1 MKDNN
6 YHYWI
11 QVGDRYYQQG
21 DYCQALNVY
30 TNVLQSDPSNPL
42 LLSKKGNTLY
52 MLQQYDAADL
62 AYAEALNNSNAVVIV
77 YEYIL
82 ENFNDLETNLW
93 WLQDKLYSQYNV
105 EIIFEGL
112 TQVVYQMQ
120 QELIEEANQTST
132 NQKQSIIW
140 KPFLN
145 DILKFLGVPFASSL
159 TNVLSSLQQNNA
171 QKTAVLLQ
179 KKSINKM
186 SWQQFELLIEWF
198 FEKQGY
204 KVKRMKKS
212 HDQGADMILKRNDE
226 RVVVQIKKQ
235 KKTTGN
241 KAVQEV
247 HSARGYY
254 QANRAIVITSS
265 RYSKP
270 ARELAKRLD
279 VELWDWKRL
288 LTKLNNT
295 SKQPFK

>member
-1 MKDNN
+1 MSENN
-6 YHYWI
+6 NPYWI
-11 QVGDRYYQQG
+11 HDGDRYYQEG
-21 DYCQALNVY
+21 NYCQALSIY

-82 ENFNDLETNLW
+82 EYFNDLESNLW
-93 WLQDKLYSQYNV
+93 WLKDELYSQYNV
-105 EIIFEGL
+105 EIIYEGL
-112 TQVVYQMQ
+112 TRIVYQIQ
-120 QELIEEANQTST
+120 QELVEEANQTST
-132 NQKQSIIW
+132 NQNPSITW
-140 KPFLN
+140 KPLLN
-145 DILKFLGVPFASSL
+145 DIFKFLGVPFAGSL
-159 TNVLSSLQQNNA
+159 TNVLSSLQQNKV

-179 KKSINKM
+179 KKSINIM
-186 SWQQFELLIEWF
+186 SWQQFELFLQWF
-198 FEKQGY
+198 FEKQGF
-204 KVKRMKKS
+204 KVQRMKKS
-212 HDQGADMILKRNDE
+212 HDQGADMILECNDE
-226 RVVVQIKKQ
+226 RVVVQVKKQ

-254 QANRAIVITSS
+254 QANRAIVISTS

-288 LTKLNNT
+288 LPELNDI
-295 SKQPFK
+295 SKQSFN